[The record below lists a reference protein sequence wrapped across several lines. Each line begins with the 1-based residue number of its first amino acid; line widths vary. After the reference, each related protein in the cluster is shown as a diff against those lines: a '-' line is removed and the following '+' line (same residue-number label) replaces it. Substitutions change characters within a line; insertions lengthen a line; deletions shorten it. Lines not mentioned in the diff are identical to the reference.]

1 MTDPIVLRTERT
13 ILRTWRDA
21 DRATFAAMN
30 ADPAVMEHFPEPL
43 TRAVSDEFADS
54 IRSGIDERGWGL
66 WALEIPGV
74 VEFAGFVGLNP
85 VRFELPVELVER
97 PALEIGWRLARS
109 TWGHGYASEAAAA
122 ALEVAFDRLG
132 RAEVVSF
139 TTPANERSQGVMRK
153 IGLHRD
159 RADDFEHP
167 RMIERGFLAIAPHVL
182 YRITAAEHA
191 EQRHHRSTT

>member
-13 ILRTWRDA
+13 ILRTWRET
-21 DRATFAAMN
+21 DRTTFAEMN
-30 ADPAVMEHFPEPL
+30 ADTAVMEHFPEPL
-43 TRAVSDEFADS
+43 TRAASDELADA

-97 PALEIGWRLARS
+97 PALEIGWRLVRS

-122 ALEVAFDRLG
+122 ALDVAFDRLG

-159 RADDFEHP
+159 PADDFEHP
-167 RMIERGFLAIAPHVL
+167 RMIERGLLAIAPHVL